1 MRDLVTFIVENL
13 VDEPQRVHIQ
23 EEARDR
29 IEILEIKV
37 ADPDQGRLIGK
48 QGRTIRSIRSLV
60 NATASRMGKKATVE
74 VLD

>member
-1 MRDLVTFIVENL
+1 MRDLVTYIVENL
-13 VDEPQRVHIQ
+13 VEKPQQVRIQ
-23 EEARDR
+23 EETRGGT
-29 IEILEIKV
+29 EFLEIKV

-60 NATASRMGKKATVE
+60 TATASRMGKKATVE

>member
-1 MRDLVTFIVENL
+1 MRDLVTYIVEYL
-13 VDEPQRVHIQ
+13 VEEPQRVRIQ
-23 EEARDR
+23 AEVRGR
-29 IEILEIKV
+29 TEILEIKV

-60 NATASRMGKKATVE
+60 TATASRMGKKATVE

>member
-1 MRDLVTFIVENL
+1 MRDLVAFIVENL
-13 VDEPQRVHIQ
+13 VDEPQRVRVK

-37 ADPDQGRLIGK
+37 AEPDQGRLIGK

-60 NATASRMGKKATVE
+60 NATASRVGKKATVE